1 MSSVTSLKNAGVS
14 NIQQAVQIPKLLSQ
28 QVINNAMSNAQLSSI
43 LSPIAGK
50 VLIYDEVLSAI
61 KTIIPVLNILKQIVK
76 LVSNYRLNKQYTREV
91 SLSKIADYMK
101 DAYSKLGLDKQVN
114 LNDQNIFTIRTDE
127 MIQWFNANVTDI
139 TISEPFILTGTEGT
153 SKIIDYIK
161 DHNIHP
167 EKPINPDLNTLVYIL
182 NDNSSDGLI
191 SNISGF
197 ESTGKAV
204 FYNSELKPLTGS
216 EIQIHI
222 NDP

>member
-1 MSSVTSLKNAGVS
+1 MSSVTSLKNAGVD

-61 KTIIPVLNILKQIVK
+61 KTIIPVLNILKQMVR

-101 DAYSKLGLDKQVN
+101 DAYSKLGLDKQVS

-139 TISEPFILTGTEGT
+139 TISEPFILSGTEGT

-161 DHNIHP
+161 AHNIHP

>member
-1 MSSVTSLKNAGVS
+1 
-14 NIQQAVQIPKLLSQ
+14 
-28 QVINNAMSNAQLSSI
+28 
-43 LSPIAGK
+43 
-50 VLIYDEVLSAI
+50 
-61 KTIIPVLNILKQIVK
+61 
-76 LVSNYRLNKQYTREV
+76 
-91 SLSKIADYMK
+91 
-101 DAYSKLGLDKQVN
+101 
-114 LNDQNIFTIRTDE
+114 

>member
-28 QVINNAMSNAQLSSI
+28 QAINNAMSNAQLSSI

-61 KTIIPVLNILKQIVK
+61 KTIIPVLNILKQMAR

-91 SLSKIADYMK
+91 SLSKITDYMK

-114 LNDQNIFTIRTDE
+114 LDDQNIFTIRTDE

-153 SKIIDYIK
+153 AKIIDYIK
-161 DHNIHP
+161 AHNIHP
-167 EKPINPDLNTLVYIL
+167 EKQMNPDLNTLVYIL

-197 ESTGKAV
+197 ESTDKAV
-204 FYNSELKPLTGS
+204 FYNAELKPLTGS